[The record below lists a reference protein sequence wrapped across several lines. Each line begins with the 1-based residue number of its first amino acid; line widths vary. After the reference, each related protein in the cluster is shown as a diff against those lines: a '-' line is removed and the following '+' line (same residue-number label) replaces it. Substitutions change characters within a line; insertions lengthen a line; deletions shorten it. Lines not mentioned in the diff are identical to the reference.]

1 MPMLSANCYAQNSNS
16 PKNFNKLS
24 DARQSLLNSPCEYF
38 EILRASQ
45 FQFQNL
51 KGLNIN
57 IEPMVAEGYHSVSHF
72 PCFIPQTLNYIKAMG
87 FDDTGENEHTLTI
100 YLERIVPWMNCL
112 DCSLPEIYFINTTW
126 QGVVD
131 VVLKIELTNGDG
143 KVIYEHEESHTEL
156 TDDNLIEAFNEAY
169 TNALEL
175 INWYKIASFLKESS
189 APKQQV
195 KQESKEVEGYGNT
208 ALESTIVRWDVQS
221 RPQGA
226 DVFWRIV
233 SKTPSVKSTNNK
245 YLQTTPYEATKSLD
259 IRGLSYENSG
269 DVRIILRCEKEG
281 YHSQE
286 KEFNVRMII
295 DQEEISAFFRLV
307 KEE

>member
-1 MPMLSANCYAQNSNS
+1 LGKEIKKLKKMKKLLCLLAILMPMLSVDCFAQNYQRLDNE
-16 PKNFNKLS
+16 
-24 DARQSLLNSPCEYF
+24 RQSLQKNF

-51 KGLNIN
+51 KGVNIY
-57 IEPMVAEGYHSVSHF
+57 IELTEDRDTDRGLSLSHSN
-72 PCFIPQTLNYIKAMG
+72 CFIMPTVNYIKAMG

-100 YLERIVPWMNCL
+100 ELSKIVVHSPSDYHTAVVGFRI
-112 DCSLPEIYFINTTW
+112 
-126 QGVVD
+126 
-131 VVLKIELTNGDG
+131 KLTNREG
-143 KVIYEHEESHTEL
+143 KIIFEQVVESDIWDQYECL
-156 TDDNLIEAFNEAY
+156 NEAY
-169 TNALEL
+169 TQSLEK
-175 INWYKIASFLKESS
+175 INWYKIASFLKKSS
-189 APKQQV
+189 EAKQLA
-195 KQESKEVEGYGNT
+195 KEEPRKEVEGYGNT
-208 ALESTIVRWDVQS
+208 ALENTIVRWDVQS
-221 RPQGA
+221 RPAGA
-226 DVFWRIV
+226 DVFWRVV